1 MKNLSKC
8 MTDITEKP
16 AGKAG
21 ESQSG
26 HSVTKFATDLPH
38 LMNHAMS
45 RQNENKVWQKCG
57 SVVQIRHVIL

>member
-1 MKNLSKC
+1 M
-8 MTDITEKP
+8 TEKP

-38 LMNHAMS
+38 LMNRAMS

-57 SVVQIRHVIL
+57 NVVQIRNVIL

>member
-1 MKNLSKC
+1 

-21 ESQSG
+21 KPQSG
-26 HSVTKFATDLPH
+26 HSVAKFATDLPH
-38 LMNHAMS
+38 LMNRAMS

-57 SVVQIRHVIL
+57 NVVQMRRVIL